1 MFGATYQFVQPPL
14 KAVPGEYDVI
24 LTKVEERNLKGY
36 PVLTYNFRYKDGKER
51 IPNSFDLFDVVDKT
65 DEKQLRA
72 FNLKASKIALCFA
85 LHGGFDPASY
95 QQWVG
100 SEGRILIT
108 RSEGGFLNVT
118 DFIDK
123 AELKERQEK

>member
-1 MFGATYQFVQPPL
+1 MFGETFQFTKPPL

-36 PVLTYNFRYKDGKER
+36 AVLTYYFRYKDDKER
-51 IPNSFDLFDVVDKT
+51 VPNSFDLFDVT
-65 DEKQLRA
+65 DRNDESQLRA
-72 FNLKASKIALCFA
+72 FNLKASKIALCFG
-85 LHGGFDPASY
+85 LHGHFDPASY

-100 SEGRILIT
+100 MEGRILIT
-108 RSEGGFLNVT
+108 RSENGFLNIT

-123 AELKERQEK
+123 AELAERKGL

>member
-24 LTKVEERNLKGY
+24 LTKVEERNLKGFA
-36 PVLTYNFRYKDGKER
+36 VLTYHFRYKDGKER
-51 IPNSFDLFDVVDKT
+51 VPNSFDLFDVT
-65 DEKQLRA
+65 DPNDATQLRA
-72 FNLKASKIALCFA
+72 FNLKASKIALCFG

-108 RSEGGFLNVT
+108 RSESGFLNVT

-123 AELKERQEK
+123 AELAERKAQ

>member
-36 PVLTYNFRYKDGKER
+36 SVLTYHFKYKDGKER
-51 IPNSFDLFDVVDKT
+51 VPNSFDLFDVTDVTDK
-65 DEKQLRA
+65 DQIKS
-72 FNLKASKIALCFA
+72 FNLKASKIALCFG
-85 LHGGFDPASY
+85 LHGGFDPTSY
-95 QQWVG
+95 QLWVG

-108 RSEGGFLNVT
+108 RSESGFLNVT
-118 DFIDK
+118 EFIDK
-123 AELKERQEK
+123 AELAEQKAQ